1 MDADVADKRQLHILD
16 TPEAVA
22 RAAADL
28 VVQIAAEAI
37 ERSGQ
42 FNVALSGG
50 STPKAL
56 YALLSGDEY
65 RDLVDWQHVNIY
77 FSDERFVP
85 PDSEES
91 NFHTANIGLLQRV
104 PIRPEAIHPVPTVGV
119 EPDEAARRYEETIIE
134 EATNNEEKPTI
145 EPPPPPPLP
154 RFDLIFLGMG
164 PDGHTASL
172 FPGTEALGVTDRLVA
187 PNYVPRLD
195 SWRITF
201 TFPLLDE
208 GLVVAF
214 LATGADKADRLAEV
228 LNGGDYPAAHV
239 APEDG
244 TLLWIVDE
252 AAAANLART

>member
-1 MDADVADKRQLHILD
+1 MDADVADKRQLHVLD

-56 YALLSGDEY
+56 YDLLSGDEY

-85 PDSEES
+85 PESEES

-104 PIRPEAIHPVPTVGV
+104 PIRPEAVHPVPTVDV
-119 EPDEAARRYEETIIE
+119 EPEEAARRYEETIIE
-134 EATNNEEKPTI
+134 NVAGR
-145 EPPPPPPLP
+145 PLP

-187 PNYVPRLD
+187 PNYVPRLN
-195 SWRITF
+195 SWRVTF

-228 LNGGDYPAAHV
+228 LSGGDYPAAHV

>member
-119 EPDEAARRYEETIIE
+119 EPEGGAGRDEET
-134 EATNNEEKPTI
+134 TI
-145 EPPPPPPLP
+145 ENVPALPLP

>member
-119 EPDEAARRYEETIIE
+119 EPDEEARREEETSRE
-134 EATNNEEKPTI
+134 TVA
-145 EPPPPPPLP
+145 PPPLP

>member
-1 MDADVADKRQLHILD
+1 MDADVADKRQLHVLD
-16 TPEAVA
+16 TPDAVA

-28 VVQIAAEAI
+28 VVQLAAEAI
-37 ERSGQ
+37 ERSGE

-50 STPKAL
+50 STPTAL

-65 RDLVDWQHVNIY
+65 RDLVNWEHVNVY
-77 FSDERFVP
+77 FSDERFVA

-91 NFHTANIGLLQRV
+91 NFHTANVGLLQRV
-104 PIRPEAIHPVPTVGV
+104 PILPESVHLVPTVGL
-119 EPDEAARRYEETIIE
+119 EPDEAARQYEEMILGGVSGR
-134 EATNNEEKPTI
+134 
-145 EPPPPPPLP
+145 PLP

-187 PNYVPRLD
+187 ANYVPRLD

-201 TFPLLDE
+201 TFALLDE
-208 GLVVAF
+208 GRVVAF
-214 LATGADKADRLAEV
+214 LATGPDKADRLVEV

-244 TLLWIVDE
+244 TLLWIVDRE
-252 AAAANLART
+252 AASRLNRT

>member
-134 EATNNEEKPTI
+134 NVAGR
-145 EPPPPPPLP
+145 PLP

>member
-1 MDADVADKRQLHILD
+1 MDADVADKRQLHVLD

-91 NFHTANIGLLQRV
+91 NFHTANVGLLQRV
-104 PIRPEAIHPVPTVGV
+104 PIRPEAVHPVPTVGV

-134 EATNNEEKPTI
+134 NVAGR
-145 EPPPPPPLP
+145 PLP
-154 RFDLIFLGMG
+154 RFDLIFLGIG

-187 PNYVPRLD
+187 PNFVPRLD
-195 SWRITF
+195 SWRVTF

-208 GLVVAF
+208 GVVVAF

>member
-119 EPDEAARRYEETIIE
+119 EPDEAARRSEETIIE
-134 EATNNEEKPTI
+134 NVAGR
-145 EPPPPPPLP
+145 PLP

>member
-119 EPDEAARRYEETIIE
+119 EPDETPHS
-134 EATNNEEKPTI
+134 EKKNTTDT
-145 EPPPPPPLP
+145 PPPPPLP